1 MESAGARTKFVL
13 NRQNRELY
21 IAGDI
26 GDETEIRIW
35 NDEEYYAIYIND
47 KKFEIGI
54 DVDDDANDFLLWNKS
69 TENEIKLF
77 INSSAEVEVGN
88 AKVLVETHESTVEII
103 KIKYI
108 T

>member
-1 MESAGARTKFVL
+1 M
-13 NRQNRELY
+13 Y

-54 DVDDDANDFLLWNKS
+54 DVDDDANDFLMWNKS
-69 TENEIKLF
+69 SENEIKLF
-77 INSSAEVEVGN
+77 KNETVHVEVGN
-88 AKVLVETHESTVEII
+88 KKVLIETHEHTVEII